1 MEKSELSTRD
11 RMCSVAGGMA
21 GLLVDREI
29 PSRLIPF
36 RGEFPLLDM
45 IEAIRFREAIRST
58 MWIED
63 LPPKFLYAAAEG
75 SRIARLEREFRHY
88 LSRNGLKSGDFE
100 KLEDAEKSEWLRW
113 WMEADSV
120 SADDLVVKKYRDE
133 ATPVSKSLGDPA
145 MPVAEK
151 REIYDDLVA
160 RRAYWDDLCFE
171 FGRIGWEKK
180 LLNLALYI
188 HYGGDLE
195 VVLAR
200 YKENHPDY
208 ADRIP
213 HSLAYYIS
221 YLRTGEATSVLHYF
235 LLERVYLSEG
245 QLTALLI
252 AELRER
258 LEEVF
263 CWDGGTNSAWTV
275 GIDYRGEE
283 KMNEIVTTLDI
294 EKGRE
299 YLIFGNLTIKPFI
312 METKETL
319 LKENPWRVLAEMLA
333 EKDYA
338 EAPENLVCPDERAV
352 IDAYNETAPDLRKIR
367 CEGVPEPVQ
376 GDFFNAKVALLT
388 LNPGWVEQTAEVP
401 GNAGTLKIMTPAQRR
416 KFLRTKADAMLLNGC
431 SFPTEDEDL
440 LAIDTRYW
448 NNLLGY
454 VLNRWPDAPKYLTIV
469 QYLGYHSKKYG
480 NISKRLVKSESGLL
494 PTQEFAVRLVRYLM
508 NKGVTIVICRS
519 ARLWF
524 NAVEGLESYPKLVVI
539 NNPLRPYLTPK
550 NCKDDGFE
558 KIEAALNE

>member
-75 SRIARLEREFRHY
+75 SRMARLEREFRHY
-88 LSRNGLKSGDFE
+88 LSRNGLKNGDFE
-100 KLEDAEKSEWLRW
+100 KLEDAEKSEWLQW

-151 REIYDDLVA
+151 REIYDDLVT

-235 LLERVYLSEG
+235 LLERVCLSESR
-245 QLTALLI
+245 LTALLT

-283 KMNEIVTTLDI
+283 KMDEIITTLDI

-319 LKENPWRVLAEMLA
+319 LKENPWRVLAEKI
-333 EKDYA
+333 EKNGYMRLEKLNAYA
-338 EAPENLVCPDERAV
+338 DDIPFIEEFNERTKNEPEYQLHTEILPYPF
-352 IDAYNETAPDLRKIR
+352 I
-367 CEGVPEPVQ
+367 
-376 GDFFNAKVALLT
+376 GDVLGARVVLLMS
-388 LNPGWVEQTAEVP
+388 NPGYKVSSNIEAHEKMSDEEKRFVIRAQT
-401 GNAGTLKIMTPAQRR
+401 Q
-416 KFLRTKADAMLLNGC
+416 AMLL
-431 SFPTEDEDL
+431 EDR
-440 LAIDTRYW
+440 AIFYSGPEYKPFNDEQDWYWAKKTRIIREAVP
-448 NNLLGY
+448 G
-454 VLNRWPDAPKYLTIV
+454 AETKIAAV
-469 QYLGYHSKKYG
+469 QLMAYHSRRYKPFPAKMGLLPSQEYT
-480 NISKRLVKSESGLL
+480 KRLVKYLIDKKDVVFVYRGIKNKARWLDFVPELENATCVELSSSLNACLSE
-494 PTQEFAVRLVRYLM
+494 
-508 NKGVTIVICRS
+508 
-519 ARLWF
+519 
-524 NAVEGLESYPKLVVI
+524 
-539 NNPLRPYLTPK
+539 K
-550 NCKDDGFE
+550 NCKDGGFE
-558 KIEAALNE
+558 KIKAALTE

>member
-1 MEKSELSTRD
+1 
-11 RMCSVAGGMA
+11 MCSVAGGMA

-100 KLEDAEKSEWLRW
+100 KLEDAEKSEWLQR

-133 ATPVSKSLGDPA
+133 ATPVSKSRGDPA

-151 REIYDDLVA
+151 REIYDDLVT

-171 FGRIGWEKK
+171 FGRVSWEKK

-235 LLERVYLSEG
+235 LLEKACLSESR
-245 QLTALLI
+245 LTALLT

-283 KMNEIVTTLDI
+283 KMDEIITTLDI

-319 LKENPWRVLAEMLA
+319 LKENPWRVLAEKI
-333 EKDYA
+333 EKNGYMRLEKLNAYA
-338 EAPENLVCPDERAV
+338 DDIPFIEEFNKRTKNPDHQLHTE
-352 IDAYNETAPDLRKIR
+352 ILPYPFI
-367 CEGVPEPVQ
+367 
-376 GDFFNAKVALLT
+376 GDVLGARVVLLMS
-388 LNPGWVEQTAEVP
+388 NPGYKVSSNIEAHEKMSDEEKRFVIRAQT
-401 GNAGTLKIMTPAQRR
+401 Q
-416 KFLRTKADAMLLNGC
+416 AMLL
-431 SFPTEDEDL
+431 EDR
-440 LAIDTRYW
+440 AIFYSGPEYKLFNDEQDWYWAKKTRIIREAVP
-448 NNLLGY
+448 G
-454 VLNRWPDAPKYLTIV
+454 AETKIAAV
-469 QYLGYHSKKYG
+469 QLMAYHSRRYKPFPAKMGLLPSQEYT
-480 NISKRLVKSESGLL
+480 KRLVKYLIDKKDVVFVYRGIKNKARWLDFVPELENATCVELSSSLNACLSE
-494 PTQEFAVRLVRYLM
+494 
-508 NKGVTIVICRS
+508 
-519 ARLWF
+519 
-524 NAVEGLESYPKLVVI
+524 
-539 NNPLRPYLTPK
+539 K
-550 NCKDDGFE
+550 NCKDGGFE
-558 KIEAALNE
+558 KIKAALTE

>member
-36 RGEFPLLDM
+36 RGEFPLLNM
-45 IEAIRFREAIRST
+45 IEARRFREAIRST

-63 LPPKFLYAAAEG
+63 LPPKILYAAAEG

-145 MPVAEK
+145 MSVAEK
-151 REIYDDLVA
+151 REIYDDLVT

-171 FGRIGWEKK
+171 FGRVSWEKK

-235 LLERVYLSEG
+235 LLERVCLSEG
-245 QLTALLI
+245 QLTALLT

-263 CWDGGTNSAWTV
+263 CWDGGTNSAWTI

-283 KMNEIVTTLDI
+283 KMDEIITTLDI

-319 LKENPWRVLAEMLA
+319 LKENPWRVLAEKI
-333 EKDYA
+333 EKNGYMRLEKLNAYA
-338 EAPENLVCPDERAV
+338 DDIPFIEEFNERTKNPDHQLHTE
-352 IDAYNETAPDLRKIR
+352 ILPYPFI
-367 CEGVPEPVQ
+367 
-376 GDFFNAKVALLT
+376 GDVLGARVVLLMS
-388 LNPGWVEQTAEVP
+388 NPGYKVSSNIEAHEKMSDEEKRFVIRAQT
-401 GNAGTLKIMTPAQRR
+401 Q
-416 KFLRTKADAMLLNGC
+416 AMLL
-431 SFPTEDEDL
+431 EDR
-440 LAIDTRYW
+440 AIFYSGPEYKPFNDEQDWYWAKKTRIIREAVP
-448 NNLLGY
+448 G
-454 VLNRWPDAPKYLTIV
+454 AETKIAAV
-469 QYLGYHSKKYG
+469 QLMAYHSRRYKPFPAKMGLFPSQEYT
-480 NISKRLVKSESGLL
+480 KRLVKYLIDKKDVVFVYRGIKNKARWLDFVPELENATCVELSSSLNACLSE
-494 PTQEFAVRLVRYLM
+494 
-508 NKGVTIVICRS
+508 
-519 ARLWF
+519 
-524 NAVEGLESYPKLVVI
+524 
-539 NNPLRPYLTPK
+539 K
-550 NCKDDGFE
+550 NCKDGGFE
-558 KIEAALNE
+558 KIKAALTE

>member
-100 KLEDAEKSEWLRW
+100 KLEDAEKSEWLQR

-151 REIYDDLVA
+151 REIYDDLVT

-171 FGRIGWEKK
+171 FGRVSWEKK

-208 ADRIP
+208 ADQIP

-245 QLTALLI
+245 QLTALLT

-283 KMNEIVTTLDI
+283 KMDEIITTLDI

-319 LKENPWRVLAEMLA
+319 LKENPWRVLAEKI
-333 EKDYA
+333 EKNGYMRLEKLNAYA
-338 EAPENLVCPDERAV
+338 DDIPFIEEFNERTKNEPEYQLHTEILPYPFIGDVL
-352 IDAYNETAPDLRKIR
+352 DAR
-367 CEGVPEPVQ
+367 VV
-376 GDFFNAKVALLT
+376 LLMS
-388 LNPGWVEQTAEVP
+388 NPGYKVSSNIEAHEKMSDEEKRFVIRAQT
-401 GNAGTLKIMTPAQRR
+401 Q
-416 KFLRTKADAMLLNGC
+416 AMLL
-431 SFPTEDEDL
+431 EDR
-440 LAIDTRYW
+440 AIFYSGPEYKPFNDEQDWYWAKKTRIIREAVP
-448 NNLLGY
+448 G
-454 VLNRWPDAPKYLTIV
+454 AETKIAAV
-469 QYLGYHSKKYG
+469 QLMAYHSRKYKPFPAKMG
-480 NISKRLVKSESGLL
+480 LLPSQEYTKRLVKYLIDKNVIFVYARSKAQWLDFVPELENATCVELSSIRNACLSE
-494 PTQEFAVRLVRYLM
+494 
-508 NKGVTIVICRS
+508 
-519 ARLWF
+519 
-524 NAVEGLESYPKLVVI
+524 
-539 NNPLRPYLTPK
+539 K
-550 NCKDDGFE
+550 NCKDGGFE
-558 KIEAALNE
+558 IIKTALTE

>member
-1 MEKSELSTRD
+1 MEKSGLSTRD

-45 IEAIRFREAIRST
+45 IEARRFREAIRST

-100 KLEDAEKSEWLRW
+100 KLEDAEKSKWLRW
-113 WMEADSV
+113 WMEDGSV

-133 ATPVSKSLGDPA
+133 ATPASKSLGDPA

-171 FGRIGWEKK
+171 FGRVSWEKK

-221 YLRTGEATSVLHYF
+221 YLRTGEATSVLNNF
-235 LLERVYLSEG
+235 LLERVCLSESR
-245 QLTALLI
+245 LTALLT

-263 CWDGGTNSAWTV
+263 RWDGGTNSAWTV

-283 KMNEIVTTLDI
+283 KMDEIVTALDI

-319 LKENPWRVLAEMLA
+319 LKENPWREVA
-333 EKDYA
+333 EKIEKNGYMRLEKLNAYA
-338 EAPENLVCPDERAV
+338 DDIPFIEEFNERTKNEPEYQLHTEILPYPFIGDVL
-352 IDAYNETAPDLRKIR
+352 DAR
-367 CEGVPEPVQ
+367 VV
-376 GDFFNAKVALLT
+376 LLMS
-388 LNPGWVEQTAEVP
+388 NPGYKVSSNIEAHEKMSDEEKRFVIRAQT
-401 GNAGTLKIMTPAQRR
+401 Q
-416 KFLRTKADAMLLNGC
+416 AMLL
-431 SFPTEDEDL
+431 EDR
-440 LAIDTRYW
+440 AIFYSGPEYKPFNDEQDWYWAKKTRIIREAVP
-448 NNLLGY
+448 G
-454 VLNRWPDAPKYLTIV
+454 AETKIAAV
-469 QYLGYHSKKYG
+469 QLMAYHSRKYKPFPEKMG
-480 NISKRLVKSESGLL
+480 LLPSQEYTKRLVKYLIDKKDVVFVYRGIKNKARWFDLVPELENATCVELSSSLNACLSE
-494 PTQEFAVRLVRYLM
+494 
-508 NKGVTIVICRS
+508 
-519 ARLWF
+519 
-524 NAVEGLESYPKLVVI
+524 
-539 NNPLRPYLTPK
+539 K
-550 NCKDDGFE
+550 NCKDGGFE
-558 KIEAALNE
+558 KIKAALTE

>member
-1 MEKSELSTRD
+1 
-11 RMCSVAGGMA
+11 
-21 GLLVDREI
+21 
-29 PSRLIPF
+29 
-36 RGEFPLLDM
+36 
-45 IEAIRFREAIRST
+45 
-58 MWIED
+58 
-63 LPPKFLYAAAEG
+63 
-75 SRIARLEREFRHY
+75 
-88 LSRNGLKSGDFE
+88 
-100 KLEDAEKSEWLRW
+100 
-113 WMEADSV
+113 MEADSV

-151 REIYDDLVA
+151 REIYDDLVT

-171 FGRIGWEKK
+171 FGRVSWEKK

-245 QLTALLI
+245 QLTALLT

-283 KMNEIVTTLDI
+283 KMNEAVALGV

-319 LKENPWRVLAEMLA
+319 LKENPWRVLAEKI
-333 EKDYA
+333 EKNGYMRLEKLNAYA
-338 EAPENLVCPDERAV
+338 DDIPFIEEFNERTKNEPEYQLHTEILPYPF
-352 IDAYNETAPDLRKIR
+352 I
-367 CEGVPEPVQ
+367 
-376 GDFFNAKVALLT
+376 GDVLGARVVLLMS
-388 LNPGWVEQTAEVP
+388 NPGYKVSSNIEAHEKMSDEEKRFVIRAQT
-401 GNAGTLKIMTPAQRR
+401 Q
-416 KFLRTKADAMLLNGC
+416 AMLL
-431 SFPTEDEDL
+431 EDR
-440 LAIDTRYW
+440 AIFYSGPEYKPFNDEQDWYWAKKTRIIREAVP
-448 NNLLGY
+448 G
-454 VLNRWPDAPKYLTIV
+454 AETKIAAV
-469 QYLGYHSKKYG
+469 QLMAYHSRKYKPFPEKMG
-480 NISKRLVKSESGLL
+480 LLPSQEYTKRLVKYLIAKDVVFVYRGSKNKARWFDLVPELENATCVELSSIRNACLSE
-494 PTQEFAVRLVRYLM
+494 
-508 NKGVTIVICRS
+508 
-519 ARLWF
+519 
-524 NAVEGLESYPKLVVI
+524 
-539 NNPLRPYLTPK
+539 K
-550 NCKDDGFE
+550 NCKDGGFE
-558 KIEAALNE
+558 KIKAALTE

>member
-113 WMEADSV
+113 WMEDGSV

-133 ATPVSKSLGDPA
+133 ATPASKSLGDPA

-171 FGRIGWEKK
+171 FGRVSWEKK

-221 YLRTGEATSVLHYF
+221 YLRTGEATSVLNNF
-235 LLERVYLSEG
+235 LLERVCLSESR
-245 QLTALLI
+245 LTALLT

-263 CWDGGTNSAWTV
+263 RWDGGTNSAWTV

-283 KMNEIVTTLDI
+283 KMDEIVTAFDI

-319 LKENPWRVLAEMLA
+319 LKENPWRVLAEKI
-333 EKDYA
+333 EKNGYMRLEKLNAYA
-338 EAPENLVCPDERAV
+338 DDIPFIEEFNERTKNEPEYQLHTEILPYPF
-352 IDAYNETAPDLRKIR
+352 I
-367 CEGVPEPVQ
+367 
-376 GDFFNAKVALLT
+376 GDVLGARVVLLMS
-388 LNPGWVEQTAEVP
+388 NPGYKVSSNIEAHEKMSDEEKRFVIRAQT
-401 GNAGTLKIMTPAQRR
+401 Q
-416 KFLRTKADAMLLNGC
+416 AMLL
-431 SFPTEDEDL
+431 EDR
-440 LAIDTRYW
+440 AIFYSGPEYKPFNDEQDWYWAKKTRIIREAVP
-448 NNLLGY
+448 G
-454 VLNRWPDAPKYLTIV
+454 AETKIAAV
-469 QYLGYHSKKYG
+469 QLMAYHSRRYKPFPAKMGLLPSQEYT
-480 NISKRLVKSESGLL
+480 KRLVKYLIDKKDVVFVYRGIKNKARWLDFVPELENATCVELSSSLNACLSE
-494 PTQEFAVRLVRYLM
+494 
-508 NKGVTIVICRS
+508 
-519 ARLWF
+519 
-524 NAVEGLESYPKLVVI
+524 
-539 NNPLRPYLTPK
+539 K
-550 NCKDDGFE
+550 NCKDGGFE
-558 KIEAALNE
+558 KIKAALTE

>member
-36 RGEFPLLDM
+36 CGEFPLLNM

-75 SRIARLEREFRHY
+75 SRMARLEREFRHY

-100 KLEDAEKSEWLRW
+100 KLEDAEKSEWLQW

-151 REIYDDLVA
+151 REIYDDLVT

-171 FGRIGWEKK
+171 FGRVSWEKK

-245 QLTALLI
+245 QLTALLT

-283 KMNEIVTTLDI
+283 KMNEAVALGV

-319 LKENPWRVLAEMLA
+319 LKENPWRVLAEKI
-333 EKDYA
+333 EKNGYMRLEKLNAYA
-338 EAPENLVCPDERAV
+338 DDIPFIEEFNERTKNEPEYQLHTEILPYPF
-352 IDAYNETAPDLRKIR
+352 I
-367 CEGVPEPVQ
+367 
-376 GDFFNAKVALLT
+376 GDVLGARVVLLMS
-388 LNPGWVEQTAEVP
+388 NPGYKVSSNIEAHEKMSDEEKRFVIRAQT
-401 GNAGTLKIMTPAQRR
+401 Q
-416 KFLRTKADAMLLNGC
+416 AMLL
-431 SFPTEDEDL
+431 EDR
-440 LAIDTRYW
+440 AIFYSGPEYKPFNEEQDWYWAKKTRIIREAVP
-448 NNLLGY
+448 G
-454 VLNRWPDAPKYLTIV
+454 AETKIAAV
-469 QYLGYHSKKYG
+469 QLMAYHSRKYKPFPAKMG
-480 NISKRLVKSESGLL
+480 LLPSQEYTKRLVKYLIDKNVIFVYARSKAQWLDFVPELENATCVELSSIRNACLSE
-494 PTQEFAVRLVRYLM
+494 
-508 NKGVTIVICRS
+508 
-519 ARLWF
+519 
-524 NAVEGLESYPKLVVI
+524 
-539 NNPLRPYLTPK
+539 K
-550 NCKDDGFE
+550 NCKDGGFE
-558 KIEAALNE
+558 KIKAALTE

>member
-1 MEKSELSTRD
+1 
-11 RMCSVAGGMA
+11 MCSVAGGLA

-29 PSRLIPF
+29 PSRMIPF
-36 RGEFPLLDM
+36 RGEFPLLNM
-45 IEAIRFREAIRST
+45 IEARRFREAIRST

-100 KLEDAEKSEWLRW
+100 KLEDAEKSEWLQW

-120 SADDLVVKKYRDE
+120 SADDFVVKKYRDE

-171 FGRIGWEKK
+171 FGRVSWEKK

-235 LLERVYLSEG
+235 LLERVCLSEG
-245 QLTALLI
+245 QLTALLT

-283 KMNEIVTTLDI
+283 KMNEAVALGV

-319 LKENPWRVLAEMLA
+319 LKENPWRVLAEKI
-333 EKDYA
+333 EKNGYMRLEKLNAYA
-338 EAPENLVCPDERAV
+338 DDIPFIEEFNERTKNPDHQLHTE
-352 IDAYNETAPDLRKIR
+352 ILPYPFI
-367 CEGVPEPVQ
+367 
-376 GDFFNAKVALLT
+376 GDVLGARVVLLMS
-388 LNPGWVEQTAEVP
+388 NPGYKVSSNIEAHEKMSDEEKRFVIRAQT
-401 GNAGTLKIMTPAQRR
+401 Q
-416 KFLRTKADAMLLNGC
+416 AMLL
-431 SFPTEDEDL
+431 EDR
-440 LAIDTRYW
+440 AIFYSGPEYKPFNDEQDWYWAKKTRIIREAVP
-448 NNLLGY
+448 G
-454 VLNRWPDAPKYLTIV
+454 AETKIAAV
-469 QYLGYHSKKYG
+469 QLMAYHSRRYKPFPAKMGLLPSQEYT
-480 NISKRLVKSESGLL
+480 KRLVKYLIDKKDVVFVYRGIKNKARWLDFVPELENATCVELSSSLNACLSE
-494 PTQEFAVRLVRYLM
+494 
-508 NKGVTIVICRS
+508 
-519 ARLWF
+519 
-524 NAVEGLESYPKLVVI
+524 
-539 NNPLRPYLTPK
+539 K
-550 NCKDDGFE
+550 NCKDGGFE
-558 KIEAALNE
+558 KIKAALTE

>member
-1 MEKSELSTRD
+1 MEKSGLSTRD

-100 KLEDAEKSEWLRW
+100 KLEDAEKSEWLQR

-151 REIYDDLVA
+151 REIYDDLVT

-235 LLERVYLSEG
+235 LLEKACLSESR
-245 QLTALLI
+245 LTALLT

-283 KMNEIVTTLDI
+283 KMDEIITTLDI

-319 LKENPWRVLAEMLA
+319 LKENPWRVLAEKI
-333 EKDYA
+333 EKNGYMRLEKLNAYA
-338 EAPENLVCPDERAV
+338 DDIPFIEEFNERTKNEPEYQLHTEILPYPF
-352 IDAYNETAPDLRKIR
+352 I
-367 CEGVPEPVQ
+367 
-376 GDFFNAKVALLT
+376 GDVLGARVVLLMS
-388 LNPGWVEQTAEVP
+388 NPGYKVSSNIEAHEKMSDEEKRFVIRAQT
-401 GNAGTLKIMTPAQRR
+401 Q
-416 KFLRTKADAMLLNGC
+416 AMLL
-431 SFPTEDEDL
+431 EDR
-440 LAIDTRYW
+440 AIFYSGPEYKPFNDEQDWYWAKKTRIIREAVP
-448 NNLLGY
+448 G
-454 VLNRWPDAPKYLTIV
+454 AETKIAAV
-469 QYLGYHSKKYG
+469 QLMAYHSRRYKPFPAKMGLLPSQEYT
-480 NISKRLVKSESGLL
+480 KRLVKYLIDKKDVVFVYRGIKNKARWLDFVPELENATCVELSSSLNACLSE
-494 PTQEFAVRLVRYLM
+494 
-508 NKGVTIVICRS
+508 
-519 ARLWF
+519 
-524 NAVEGLESYPKLVVI
+524 
-539 NNPLRPYLTPK
+539 K
-550 NCKDDGFE
+550 NCKDGGFE
-558 KIEAALNE
+558 KIKAALTE

>member
-36 RGEFPLLDM
+36 RGEFPLLNM

-100 KLEDAEKSEWLRW
+100 KLEDAEKSEWLQW

-151 REIYDDLVA
+151 REIYDDLVT

-171 FGRIGWEKK
+171 FGRVSWEKK

-245 QLTALLI
+245 QLTALLT

-283 KMNEIVTTLDI
+283 KMNEAVALGV

-319 LKENPWRVLAEMLA
+319 LKENPWRVLAEKI
-333 EKDYA
+333 EKNGYMRLEKLNAYA
-338 EAPENLVCPDERAV
+338 DDIPFIEEFNERTKNEPEYQLHTEILPYPF
-352 IDAYNETAPDLRKIR
+352 I
-367 CEGVPEPVQ
+367 
-376 GDFFNAKVALLT
+376 GDVLGARVVLLMS
-388 LNPGWVEQTAEVP
+388 NPGYKVSSNIEAHEKMSDEEKRFVIRAQT
-401 GNAGTLKIMTPAQRR
+401 Q
-416 KFLRTKADAMLLNGC
+416 AMLL
-431 SFPTEDEDL
+431 EDR
-440 LAIDTRYW
+440 AIFYSGPEYKPFNDEQDWYWAKKTRIIREAVP
-448 NNLLGY
+448 G
-454 VLNRWPDAPKYLTIV
+454 AETKIAAV
-469 QYLGYHSKKYG
+469 QLMAYHSRKYKPFPAKMG
-480 NISKRLVKSESGLL
+480 LLPSQEYTKRLVKYLIDKNVIFVYARSKAQWLDFVPELENATCVELSSIRNACLSE
-494 PTQEFAVRLVRYLM
+494 
-508 NKGVTIVICRS
+508 
-519 ARLWF
+519 
-524 NAVEGLESYPKLVVI
+524 
-539 NNPLRPYLTPK
+539 K
-550 NCKDDGFE
+550 NCKDGGFE
-558 KIEAALNE
+558 KIKAALTE

>member
-100 KLEDAEKSEWLRW
+100 KLEDAEKSEWLQR

-133 ATPVSKSLGDPA
+133 ATPVSKSRGDPA

-151 REIYDDLVA
+151 REIYDDLVT

-171 FGRIGWEKK
+171 FGRVSWEKK

-235 LLERVYLSEG
+235 LLEKACLSESR
-245 QLTALLI
+245 LTALLT

-283 KMNEIVTTLDI
+283 KMDEIITTLDI

-319 LKENPWRVLAEMLA
+319 LKENPWRVLAEKI
-333 EKDYA
+333 EKNGYMRLEKLNAYA
-338 EAPENLVCPDERAV
+338 DDIPFIEEFNKRTKNPDHQLHTE
-352 IDAYNETAPDLRKIR
+352 ILPYPFI
-367 CEGVPEPVQ
+367 
-376 GDFFNAKVALLT
+376 GDVLGARVVLLMS
-388 LNPGWVEQTAEVP
+388 NPGYKVSSNIEAHEKMSDEEKRFVIRAQT
-401 GNAGTLKIMTPAQRR
+401 Q
-416 KFLRTKADAMLLNGC
+416 AMLL
-431 SFPTEDEDL
+431 EDR
-440 LAIDTRYW
+440 AIFYSGPEYKLFNDEQDWYWAKKTRIIREAVP
-448 NNLLGY
+448 G
-454 VLNRWPDAPKYLTIV
+454 AETKIAAV
-469 QYLGYHSKKYG
+469 QLMAYHSRRYKPFPAKMGLLPSQEYT
-480 NISKRLVKSESGLL
+480 KRLVKYLIDKKDVVFVYRGIKNKARWLDFVPELENATCVELSSSLNACLSE
-494 PTQEFAVRLVRYLM
+494 
-508 NKGVTIVICRS
+508 
-519 ARLWF
+519 
-524 NAVEGLESYPKLVVI
+524 
-539 NNPLRPYLTPK
+539 K
-550 NCKDDGFE
+550 NCKDGGFE
-558 KIEAALNE
+558 KIKAALTE

>member
-29 PSRLIPF
+29 PSRMIPF
-36 RGEFPLLDM
+36 RGEFPLLNM
-45 IEAIRFREAIRST
+45 IEARRFREAIRST

-100 KLEDAEKSEWLRW
+100 KLEDAEKSEWLQW

-120 SADDLVVKKYRDE
+120 SADDFVVKKYRDE

-171 FGRIGWEKK
+171 FGRVSWEKK

-235 LLERVYLSEG
+235 LLERVCLSEG
-245 QLTALLI
+245 QLTALLT

-283 KMNEIVTTLDI
+283 KMNEAVALGV

-319 LKENPWRVLAEMLA
+319 LKENPWRVLAEKI
-333 EKDYA
+333 EKNGYMRLEKLNAYA
-338 EAPENLVCPDERAV
+338 DDIPFIEEFNERTKNPDHQLHTE
-352 IDAYNETAPDLRKIR
+352 ILPYPFI
-367 CEGVPEPVQ
+367 
-376 GDFFNAKVALLT
+376 GDVLGARVVLLMS
-388 LNPGWVEQTAEVP
+388 NPGYKVSSNIEAHEKMSDEEKRFVIRAQT
-401 GNAGTLKIMTPAQRR
+401 Q
-416 KFLRTKADAMLLNGC
+416 AMLL
-431 SFPTEDEDL
+431 EDR
-440 LAIDTRYW
+440 AIFYSGPEYKPFNDEQDWYWAKKTRIIREAVP
-448 NNLLGY
+448 G
-454 VLNRWPDAPKYLTIV
+454 AETKIAAV
-469 QYLGYHSKKYG
+469 QLMAYHSRRYKPFPAKMGLLPSQEYT
-480 NISKRLVKSESGLL
+480 KRLVKYLIDKKDVVFVYRGIKNKARWLDFVPELENATCVELSSSLNACLSE
-494 PTQEFAVRLVRYLM
+494 
-508 NKGVTIVICRS
+508 
-519 ARLWF
+519 
-524 NAVEGLESYPKLVVI
+524 
-539 NNPLRPYLTPK
+539 K
-550 NCKDDGFE
+550 NCKDGGFE
-558 KIEAALNE
+558 KIKAALTE

>member
-36 RGEFPLLDM
+36 RGEFPLLNM

-151 REIYDDLVA
+151 REIYDDLVT

-171 FGRIGWEKK
+171 FGRVSWEKK

-235 LLERVYLSEG
+235 LLERVCLSEG
-245 QLTALLI
+245 QLTALLT

-263 CWDGGTNSAWTV
+263 CWDGGTNSAWTI

-283 KMNEIVTTLDI
+283 KMNEAVALGV

-319 LKENPWRVLAEMLA
+319 LKENPWRVLAEKI
-333 EKDYA
+333 EKNGYMRLEKLNAYA
-338 EAPENLVCPDERAV
+338 DDIPFIEEFNKRTKNPDHQLHTE
-352 IDAYNETAPDLRKIR
+352 ILPYPFI
-367 CEGVPEPVQ
+367 
-376 GDFFNAKVALLT
+376 GDVLGARVVLLMS
-388 LNPGWVEQTAEVP
+388 NPGYKVSSNIEAHEKMSDEEKRFVIRAQT
-401 GNAGTLKIMTPAQRR
+401 Q
-416 KFLRTKADAMLLNGC
+416 AMLL
-431 SFPTEDEDL
+431 EDR
-440 LAIDTRYW
+440 AIFYSGPEYKLFNDEQDWYWAKKTRIIREAVP
-448 NNLLGY
+448 G
-454 VLNRWPDAPKYLTIV
+454 AETKIAAV
-469 QYLGYHSKKYG
+469 QLMAYHSRRYKPFPAKMGLLPSQEYT
-480 NISKRLVKSESGLL
+480 KRLVKYLIDKKDVVFVYRGIKNKARWLDFVPELENATCVELSSSLNACLSE
-494 PTQEFAVRLVRYLM
+494 
-508 NKGVTIVICRS
+508 
-519 ARLWF
+519 
-524 NAVEGLESYPKLVVI
+524 
-539 NNPLRPYLTPK
+539 K
-550 NCKDDGFE
+550 NCKDGGFE
-558 KIEAALNE
+558 KIKAALTE

>member
-36 RGEFPLLDM
+36 RGEFPLLNM
-45 IEAIRFREAIRST
+45 IEARRFREAIRST

-100 KLEDAEKSEWLRW
+100 KLEDAEKSEWLQW

-120 SADDLVVKKYRDE
+120 SADDFVVKKYRDE

-171 FGRIGWEKK
+171 FGRVSWEKK

-235 LLERVYLSEG
+235 LLERVCLSEG
-245 QLTALLI
+245 QLTALLT

-283 KMNEIVTTLDI
+283 KMNEAVALGV

-319 LKENPWRVLAEMLA
+319 LKENPWRVLAEKI
-333 EKDYA
+333 EKNGYMRLEKLNAYA
-338 EAPENLVCPDERAV
+338 DDIPFIEEFNKRTKNPDHQLHTE
-352 IDAYNETAPDLRKIR
+352 ILPYPFI
-367 CEGVPEPVQ
+367 
-376 GDFFNAKVALLT
+376 GDVLGARVVLLMS
-388 LNPGWVEQTAEVP
+388 NPGYKVSSNIEAHEKMSDEEKRFVIRAQT
-401 GNAGTLKIMTPAQRR
+401 Q
-416 KFLRTKADAMLLNGC
+416 AMLL
-431 SFPTEDEDL
+431 EDR
-440 LAIDTRYW
+440 AIFYSGPEYKPFNDEQDWYWAKKTRIIREAVP
-448 NNLLGY
+448 G
-454 VLNRWPDAPKYLTIV
+454 AETKIAAV
-469 QYLGYHSKKYG
+469 QLMAYHSRRYKPFPAKMGLLPSQEYT
-480 NISKRLVKSESGLL
+480 KRLVKYLIDKKDVVFVYRGIKNKARWLDFVPELENATCVELSSSLNACLSE
-494 PTQEFAVRLVRYLM
+494 
-508 NKGVTIVICRS
+508 
-519 ARLWF
+519 
-524 NAVEGLESYPKLVVI
+524 
-539 NNPLRPYLTPK
+539 K
-550 NCKDDGFE
+550 NCKDGGFE
-558 KIEAALNE
+558 KIKAALTE

>member
-1 MEKSELSTRD
+1 
-11 RMCSVAGGMA
+11 MCSVAGGMA

-36 RGEFPLLDM
+36 RGEFPLLNM

-100 KLEDAEKSEWLRW
+100 KLEDAEKSEWLQW

-151 REIYDDLVA
+151 REIYDDLVT

-235 LLERVYLSEG
+235 LLERVCLSESR
-245 QLTALLI
+245 LTALLT

-263 CWDGGTNSAWTV
+263 CWDGGTNSAWTIR
-275 GIDYRGEE
+275 IDYRGEE
-283 KMNEIVTTLDI
+283 KMDEIITTLDI

-319 LKENPWRVLAEMLA
+319 LKENPWRVLAEKI
-333 EKDYA
+333 EKNGYMRLEKLNAYA
-338 EAPENLVCPDERAV
+338 DDIPFIEEFNERTKNEPEYQLHTEILPYPF
-352 IDAYNETAPDLRKIR
+352 I
-367 CEGVPEPVQ
+367 
-376 GDFFNAKVALLT
+376 GDVLGARVVLLMS
-388 LNPGWVEQTAEVP
+388 NPGYKVSSNIEAHEKMSDEEKRFVIRAQT
-401 GNAGTLKIMTPAQRR
+401 Q
-416 KFLRTKADAMLLNGC
+416 AMLL
-431 SFPTEDEDL
+431 EDR
-440 LAIDTRYW
+440 AIFYSGPEYKPFNDEQDWYWAKKTRIIREAVP
-448 NNLLGY
+448 G
-454 VLNRWPDAPKYLTIV
+454 AETKIAAV
-469 QYLGYHSKKYG
+469 QLMAYHSRRYKPFPAKMGLLPSQEYT
-480 NISKRLVKSESGLL
+480 KRLVKYLIDKKDVVFVYRGIKNKARWLDFVPELENATCVELSSSLNACLSE
-494 PTQEFAVRLVRYLM
+494 
-508 NKGVTIVICRS
+508 
-519 ARLWF
+519 
-524 NAVEGLESYPKLVVI
+524 
-539 NNPLRPYLTPK
+539 K
-550 NCKDDGFE
+550 NCKDGGFE
-558 KIEAALNE
+558 KIKAALTE

>member
-75 SRIARLEREFRHY
+75 SRIARLEREFQHY

-100 KLEDAEKSEWLRW
+100 KLEDAEKSEWLQR

-151 REIYDDLVA
+151 REIYDDLVT

-171 FGRIGWEKK
+171 FGRVSWEKK

-235 LLERVYLSEG
+235 LLEKACLSESR
-245 QLTALLI
+245 LTALLT

-263 CWDGGTNSAWTV
+263 CWDGGTNSAWTI

-283 KMNEIVTTLDI
+283 KMDEIITTLDI

-319 LKENPWRVLAEMLA
+319 LKENPWRVLAEKI
-333 EKDYA
+333 EKNGYMRLEKLNAYA
-338 EAPENLVCPDERAV
+338 DDIPFIEEFNERTKNEPEYQLHTEILPYPF
-352 IDAYNETAPDLRKIR
+352 I
-367 CEGVPEPVQ
+367 
-376 GDFFNAKVALLT
+376 GDVLGARVVLLMS
-388 LNPGWVEQTAEVP
+388 NPGYKVSSNIEAHEKMSDEEKRFVIRAQT
-401 GNAGTLKIMTPAQRR
+401 Q
-416 KFLRTKADAMLLNGC
+416 AMLL
-431 SFPTEDEDL
+431 EDR
-440 LAIDTRYW
+440 AIFYSGPEYKPFNDEQDWYWAKKTRIIREAVP
-448 NNLLGY
+448 G
-454 VLNRWPDAPKYLTIV
+454 AETKIAAV
-469 QYLGYHSKKYG
+469 QLMAYHSRRYKPFPAKMGLLPSQEYT
-480 NISKRLVKSESGLL
+480 KRLVKYLIDKKDVVFVYRGIKNKARWLDFVPELENATCVELSSSLNACLSE
-494 PTQEFAVRLVRYLM
+494 
-508 NKGVTIVICRS
+508 
-519 ARLWF
+519 
-524 NAVEGLESYPKLVVI
+524 
-539 NNPLRPYLTPK
+539 K
-550 NCKDDGFE
+550 NCKDGGFE
-558 KIEAALNE
+558 KIKAALTE

>member
-21 GLLVDREI
+21 SQLVDREI
-29 PSRLIPF
+29 PSQLIPF
-36 RGEFPLLDM
+36 CGEFPLLDM
-45 IEAIRFREAIRST
+45 IEARRFREAICST

-75 SRIARLEREFRHY
+75 SRMARLERGFLHY

-113 WMEADSV
+113 WMEDGSV

-133 ATPVSKSLGDPA
+133 ATPASKSLGDPA

-171 FGRIGWEKK
+171 FGRVSWEKK

-235 LLERVYLSEG
+235 LLEKACLSESR
-245 QLTALLI
+245 LTALLT

-283 KMNEIVTTLDI
+283 KMDEIITTLDI

-319 LKENPWRVLAEMLA
+319 LKENPWRVLAEKI
-333 EKDYA
+333 EKNGYMRLEKLNAYA
-338 EAPENLVCPDERAV
+338 DDIPF
-352 IDAYNETAPDLRKIR
+352 I
-367 CEGVPEPVQ
+367 
-376 GDFFNAKVALLT
+376 GDVLGARVVLLMS
-388 LNPGWVEQTAEVP
+388 NPGYKVSSNIEAHEKMSDEEKRFVIRAQT
-401 GNAGTLKIMTPAQRR
+401 Q
-416 KFLRTKADAMLLNGC
+416 AMLL
-431 SFPTEDEDL
+431 EDR
-440 LAIDTRYW
+440 AIFYSGPEYKPFNEEQDWYWAKKTRIIREAVP
-448 NNLLGY
+448 G
-454 VLNRWPDAPKYLTIV
+454 AETKIAAV
-469 QYLGYHSKKYG
+469 QLMAYHSRKYKPFPAKMG
-480 NISKRLVKSESGLL
+480 LLPSQEYTKRLVKYLIDKNVIFVYARSKAQWLDFVPELENATCVELSSIRNACLSE
-494 PTQEFAVRLVRYLM
+494 
-508 NKGVTIVICRS
+508 
-519 ARLWF
+519 
-524 NAVEGLESYPKLVVI
+524 
-539 NNPLRPYLTPK
+539 K
-550 NCKDDGFE
+550 NCKDGGFE
-558 KIEAALNE
+558 KIKAALTE

>member
-36 RGEFPLLDM
+36 RGEFPLLNM

-75 SRIARLEREFRHY
+75 SRMARLEREFRHY
-88 LSRNGLKSGDFE
+88 LSRNGLKNGDFE
-100 KLEDAEKSEWLRW
+100 KLEDAEKSEWLQW

-151 REIYDDLVA
+151 REIYDDLVT

-235 LLERVYLSEG
+235 LLERVCLSESR
-245 QLTALLI
+245 LTALLT

-283 KMNEIVTTLDI
+283 KMDEIITTLDI

-319 LKENPWRVLAEMLA
+319 LKENPWRVLAEKI
-333 EKDYA
+333 EKNGYMRLEKLNAYA
-338 EAPENLVCPDERAV
+338 DDIPFIEEFNERTKNEPEYQLHTEILPYPF
-352 IDAYNETAPDLRKIR
+352 I
-367 CEGVPEPVQ
+367 
-376 GDFFNAKVALLT
+376 GDVLGARVVLLMS
-388 LNPGWVEQTAEVP
+388 NPGYKVSSNIEAHEKMSDEEKRFVIRAQT
-401 GNAGTLKIMTPAQRR
+401 Q
-416 KFLRTKADAMLLNGC
+416 AMLL
-431 SFPTEDEDL
+431 EDR
-440 LAIDTRYW
+440 AIFYSGPEYKPFNDEQDWYW
-448 NNLLGY
+448 AKKTWIIREAVPG
-454 VLNRWPDAPKYLTIV
+454 AETKIAAV
-469 QYLGYHSKKYG
+469 QLMAYHSRRYKPFPAKMGLLPSQEYT
-480 NISKRLVKSESGLL
+480 KRLVKYLIDKKDVVFVYRGIKNKARWLDFVPELENATCVELSSSLNACLSE
-494 PTQEFAVRLVRYLM
+494 
-508 NKGVTIVICRS
+508 
-519 ARLWF
+519 
-524 NAVEGLESYPKLVVI
+524 
-539 NNPLRPYLTPK
+539 K
-550 NCKDDGFE
+550 NCKDGGFE
-558 KIEAALNE
+558 KIKAALTE

>member
-75 SRIARLEREFRHY
+75 SRMARLEREFRHY
-88 LSRNGLKSGDFE
+88 LSRNGLKNGDFE
-100 KLEDAEKSEWLRW
+100 KLEDAEKSEWLQW

-151 REIYDDLVA
+151 REIYDDLVT

-171 FGRIGWEKK
+171 FGRVSWEKK

-245 QLTALLI
+245 QLTALLT

-319 LKENPWRVLAEMLA
+319 LKENPWRVLAEKI
-333 EKDYA
+333 EKNGYMRLEKLNAYA
-338 EAPENLVCPDERAV
+338 DDIPFIEEFNERTKNEPEYQLHTEILPYPF
-352 IDAYNETAPDLRKIR
+352 I
-367 CEGVPEPVQ
+367 
-376 GDFFNAKVALLT
+376 GDVLGARVVLLMS
-388 LNPGWVEQTAEVP
+388 NPGYKVSSNIEAHEKMSDEEKRFVIRAQT
-401 GNAGTLKIMTPAQRR
+401 Q
-416 KFLRTKADAMLLNGC
+416 AMLL
-431 SFPTEDEDL
+431 EDR
-440 LAIDTRYW
+440 AIFYSGPEYKPFNEEQDWYWAKKTRIIREAVP
-448 NNLLGY
+448 G
-454 VLNRWPDAPKYLTIV
+454 AETKIAAV
-469 QYLGYHSKKYG
+469 QLMAYHSRKYKPFPAKMG
-480 NISKRLVKSESGLL
+480 LLPSQEYTKRLVKYLIDKNVIFVYARSKAQWLDFVPELENATCVELSSIRNACLSE
-494 PTQEFAVRLVRYLM
+494 
-508 NKGVTIVICRS
+508 
-519 ARLWF
+519 
-524 NAVEGLESYPKLVVI
+524 
-539 NNPLRPYLTPK
+539 K
-550 NCKDDGFE
+550 NCKDGGFE
-558 KIEAALNE
+558 IIKTALTE

>member
-36 RGEFPLLDM
+36 RGEFPLLNM

-100 KLEDAEKSEWLRW
+100 KLEDAEKSEWLQR

-133 ATPVSKSLGDPA
+133 ATPASKSLGDPA

-171 FGRIGWEKK
+171 FGRVSWEKK

-213 HSLAYYIS
+213 HSLAYYVS

-245 QLTALLI
+245 QLTALLT

-319 LKENPWRVLAEMLA
+319 LKENPWRVLAEKI
-333 EKDYA
+333 EKNGYMRLEKLNAYA
-338 EAPENLVCPDERAV
+338 DDIPFIEEFNERTKNEPEYQLHTEILPYPFIGDVL
-352 IDAYNETAPDLRKIR
+352 DAR
-367 CEGVPEPVQ
+367 VV
-376 GDFFNAKVALLT
+376 LLMS
-388 LNPGWVEQTAEVP
+388 NPGYKVSSNIEAHEKMSDEEKRFVIRAQT
-401 GNAGTLKIMTPAQRR
+401 Q
-416 KFLRTKADAMLLNGC
+416 AMLL
-431 SFPTEDEDL
+431 EDR
-440 LAIDTRYW
+440 AIFYSGPEYKPFNDEQDWYWAKKTRIIREAVP
-448 NNLLGY
+448 G
-454 VLNRWPDAPKYLTIV
+454 AETKIAAV
-469 QYLGYHSKKYG
+469 QLMAYHSRKYKPFPAKMG
-480 NISKRLVKSESGLL
+480 LLPSQEYTKRLVKYLIDKNVIFVYARSKAQWLDFVPELENATCVELSSIRNACLSE
-494 PTQEFAVRLVRYLM
+494 
-508 NKGVTIVICRS
+508 
-519 ARLWF
+519 
-524 NAVEGLESYPKLVVI
+524 
-539 NNPLRPYLTPK
+539 K
-550 NCKDDGFE
+550 NCKDGGFE
-558 KIEAALNE
+558 IIKTALTE

>member
-88 LSRNGLKSGDFE
+88 LSRNGLKNGDFE
-100 KLEDAEKSEWLRW
+100 KLEDAEKSEWLQW

-151 REIYDDLVA
+151 REIYDDLVT

-171 FGRIGWEKK
+171 FGRVSWEKK

-235 LLERVYLSEG
+235 LLERVCLSESR
-245 QLTALLI
+245 LTALLT

-263 CWDGGTNSAWTV
+263 RWDGGTNSAWTV

-283 KMNEIVTTLDI
+283 KMDEIITTLDI

-319 LKENPWRVLAEMLA
+319 LKENPWREVA
-333 EKDYA
+333 EKIEKNGYMRLEKLNAYA
-338 EAPENLVCPDERAV
+338 DDIPFIEEFNERTKNEPEYQLHTEILPYPF
-352 IDAYNETAPDLRKIR
+352 I
-367 CEGVPEPVQ
+367 
-376 GDFFNAKVALLT
+376 GDVLGARVVLLMS
-388 LNPGWVEQTAEVP
+388 NPGYKVSSNIEAHEKMSDEEKRFVIRAQT
-401 GNAGTLKIMTPAQRR
+401 Q
-416 KFLRTKADAMLLNGC
+416 AMLL
-431 SFPTEDEDL
+431 EDR
-440 LAIDTRYW
+440 AIFYSGPEYKPFNDEQDWYWAKKTRIIREAVP
-448 NNLLGY
+448 G
-454 VLNRWPDAPKYLTIV
+454 AETKIAAV
-469 QYLGYHSKKYG
+469 QLMAYHSRRYKPFPAKMGLLPSQEYT
-480 NISKRLVKSESGLL
+480 KRLVKYLIDKKDVVFVYRGIKNKARWLDFVPELENATCVELSSSLNACLSE
-494 PTQEFAVRLVRYLM
+494 
-508 NKGVTIVICRS
+508 
-519 ARLWF
+519 
-524 NAVEGLESYPKLVVI
+524 
-539 NNPLRPYLTPK
+539 K
-550 NCKDDGFE
+550 NCKDGGFE
-558 KIEAALNE
+558 KIKAALTE

>member
-1 MEKSELSTRD
+1 
-11 RMCSVAGGMA
+11 MCSVAGGMA

-75 SRIARLEREFRHY
+75 SRIARLEREFQHY

-100 KLEDAEKSEWLRW
+100 KLEDAEKSEWLQR

-235 LLERVYLSEG
+235 LLEKACLSESR
-245 QLTALLI
+245 LTALLT

-319 LKENPWRVLAEMLA
+319 LKENPWRVLAEKI
-333 EKDYA
+333 EKNGYMRLEKLNAYA
-338 EAPENLVCPDERAV
+338 DDIPFIEEFNERTKNEPEYQLHTEILPYPFIGDVL
-352 IDAYNETAPDLRKIR
+352 DAR
-367 CEGVPEPVQ
+367 VV
-376 GDFFNAKVALLT
+376 LLMS
-388 LNPGWVEQTAEVP
+388 NPGYKLSSNIEAHEKMSDEEKRFVIRAQT
-401 GNAGTLKIMTPAQRR
+401 Q
-416 KFLRTKADAMLLNGC
+416 AMLL
-431 SFPTEDEDL
+431 EDR
-440 LAIDTRYW
+440 AIFYSGPEYKPFNDEQDWYWAKKTRIIREAVP
-448 NNLLGY
+448 G
-454 VLNRWPDAPKYLTIV
+454 AETKIAAV
-469 QYLGYHSKKYG
+469 QLMAYHSRRYKPFPAKMGLLPSQEYT
-480 NISKRLVKSESGLL
+480 KRLVKYLIDKKDVVFVYRGIKNKARWLDFVPELENATCVELSSSLNACLSE
-494 PTQEFAVRLVRYLM
+494 
-508 NKGVTIVICRS
+508 
-519 ARLWF
+519 
-524 NAVEGLESYPKLVVI
+524 
-539 NNPLRPYLTPK
+539 K
-550 NCKDDGFE
+550 NCKDGGFE
-558 KIEAALNE
+558 KIKAALTE

>member
-36 RGEFPLLDM
+36 RGEFPLLNM

-133 ATPVSKSLGDPA
+133 ATPASKSLGDPA

-151 REIYDDLVA
+151 REIYDDLVT

-171 FGRIGWEKK
+171 FGRVSWEKK

-200 YKENHPDY
+200 YKENHPDS
-208 ADRIP
+208 ADRFP
-213 HSLAYYIS
+213 HSLAYYVS

-245 QLTALLI
+245 QLTALLT

-283 KMNEIVTTLDI
+283 KMNEAVALGV

-319 LKENPWRVLAEMLA
+319 LKENPWRVLAEKI
-333 EKDYA
+333 EKNGYMRLEKLNAYA
-338 EAPENLVCPDERAV
+338 DDIPFIEEFNERTKNEPEYQLHTEILPYPF
-352 IDAYNETAPDLRKIR
+352 I
-367 CEGVPEPVQ
+367 
-376 GDFFNAKVALLT
+376 GDVLGARVVLLMS
-388 LNPGWVEQTAEVP
+388 NPGYKVSSNIEAHEKMSDEEKRFVIRAQT
-401 GNAGTLKIMTPAQRR
+401 Q
-416 KFLRTKADAMLLNGC
+416 AMLL
-431 SFPTEDEDL
+431 EDR
-440 LAIDTRYW
+440 AIFYSGPEYKPFNDEQDWYWAKKTRIIREAVP
-448 NNLLGY
+448 G
-454 VLNRWPDAPKYLTIV
+454 AETKIAAV
-469 QYLGYHSKKYG
+469 QLMAYHSRKYKPFPAKMG
-480 NISKRLVKSESGLL
+480 LLPSQEYTKRLVKYLIDKNVIFVYARSKAQWLDFVPELENATCVELSSIRNACLSE
-494 PTQEFAVRLVRYLM
+494 
-508 NKGVTIVICRS
+508 
-519 ARLWF
+519 
-524 NAVEGLESYPKLVVI
+524 
-539 NNPLRPYLTPK
+539 K
-550 NCKDDGFE
+550 NCKDGGFE
-558 KIEAALNE
+558 KIKAALTE

>member
-1 MEKSELSTRD
+1 MEKSGLSTRD

-45 IEAIRFREAIRST
+45 IEARRFREAIRST

-100 KLEDAEKSEWLRW
+100 KLEDAEKSEWLQR

-120 SADDLVVKKYRDE
+120 SADDFVVKKYRDE
-133 ATPVSKSLGDPA
+133 ATPASKSLGDPA

-171 FGRIGWEKK
+171 FGRVSWEKK

-235 LLERVYLSEG
+235 LLERVCLSEG
-245 QLTALLI
+245 QLTALLT

-263 CWDGGTNSAWTV
+263 CWDGGTNSAWTI

-283 KMNEIVTTLDI
+283 KMDEIITTLDI
-294 EKGRE
+294 ERGRE

-319 LKENPWRVLAEMLA
+319 LKENPWRVLAEKI
-333 EKDYA
+333 EKNGYMRLEKLNAYA
-338 EAPENLVCPDERAV
+338 DDIPFIEEFNERTKNEPEYQLHTEILPYPFIGDVL
-352 IDAYNETAPDLRKIR
+352 DAR
-367 CEGVPEPVQ
+367 VV
-376 GDFFNAKVALLT
+376 LLMS
-388 LNPGWVEQTAEVP
+388 NPGYKVSSNIEAHEKMSDEEKRFVIRAQT
-401 GNAGTLKIMTPAQRR
+401 Q
-416 KFLRTKADAMLLNGC
+416 AMLL
-431 SFPTEDEDL
+431 EDR
-440 LAIDTRYW
+440 AIFYSGPEYKPFNDEQDWYWAKKTRIIREAVP
-448 NNLLGY
+448 G
-454 VLNRWPDAPKYLTIV
+454 AETKIAAV
-469 QYLGYHSKKYG
+469 QLMAYHSRKYKPFPEKMG
-480 NISKRLVKSESGLL
+480 LLPSQEYTKRLVKYLIDKKDVVFVYRGIKNKARWFDLVPELENATCVELSSSLNACLSE
-494 PTQEFAVRLVRYLM
+494 
-508 NKGVTIVICRS
+508 
-519 ARLWF
+519 
-524 NAVEGLESYPKLVVI
+524 
-539 NNPLRPYLTPK
+539 K
-550 NCKDDGFE
+550 NCKDGGFE
-558 KIEAALNE
+558 KIKAALTE

>member
-75 SRIARLEREFRHY
+75 SRIARLEREFQHY

-100 KLEDAEKSEWLRW
+100 KLEDAEKSEWLQR

-235 LLERVYLSEG
+235 LLEKACLSESR
-245 QLTALLI
+245 LTALLT

-283 KMNEIVTTLDI
+283 KMDEIITTLDI

-319 LKENPWRVLAEMLA
+319 LKENPWRVLAEKIEKNGYMRLEKLNAYADDIPFIEEFNERTKNEPEYQLHTEILPYPFIGDVLGARVVLLMSNPGYKVSSNIEAHEKMSDEEKRFVIRAQTQAMLLEDRA
-333 EKDYA
+333 IFYSG
-338 EAPENLVCPDERAV
+338 PEYKPFNDEQDWYWAKK
-352 IDAYNETAPDLRKIR
+352 TRKIR
-367 CEGVPEPVQ
+367 EAVSGAETKIAAVQ
-376 GDFFNAKVALLT
+376 LMA
-388 LNPGWVEQTAEVP
+388 
-401 GNAGTLKIMTPAQRR
+401 
-416 KFLRTKADAMLLNGC
+416 
-431 SFPTEDEDL
+431 
-440 LAIDTRYW
+440 
-448 NNLLGY
+448 
-454 VLNRWPDAPKYLTIV
+454 
-469 QYLGYHSKKYG
+469 YHSRKYKPFPEKMG
-480 NISKRLVKSESGLL
+480 LLPSQEYTKRLVKYLIDKNVIFVYARSKAQWLDFVPELENATCVELSSIRNACLSE
-494 PTQEFAVRLVRYLM
+494 
-508 NKGVTIVICRS
+508 
-519 ARLWF
+519 
-524 NAVEGLESYPKLVVI
+524 
-539 NNPLRPYLTPK
+539 K
-550 NCKDDGFE
+550 NCKDGGFE
-558 KIEAALNE
+558 IIKAALAE

>member
-36 RGEFPLLDM
+36 RGEFPLLNM

-151 REIYDDLVA
+151 REIYDDLVT

-171 FGRIGWEKK
+171 FGRVSWEKK

-235 LLERVYLSEG
+235 LLERVCLSEG
-245 QLTALLI
+245 QLTALLT

-263 CWDGGTNSAWTV
+263 CWDGGTNSAWTI

-283 KMNEIVTTLDI
+283 KMNEAVALGV

-319 LKENPWRVLAEMLA
+319 LKENPWRVLAEKI
-333 EKDYA
+333 EKNGYMRLEKLNAYA
-338 EAPENLVCPDERAV
+338 DDIPFIEEFNERTKNPDHQLHTE
-352 IDAYNETAPDLRKIR
+352 ILPYPFI
-367 CEGVPEPVQ
+367 
-376 GDFFNAKVALLT
+376 GDVLGARVVLLMS
-388 LNPGWVEQTAEVP
+388 NPGYKVSSNIEAHEKMSDEEKRFVIRAQT
-401 GNAGTLKIMTPAQRR
+401 Q
-416 KFLRTKADAMLLNGC
+416 AMLL
-431 SFPTEDEDL
+431 EDR
-440 LAIDTRYW
+440 AIFYSGPEYKPFNDEQDWYWAKKTRIIREAVP
-448 NNLLGY
+448 G
-454 VLNRWPDAPKYLTIV
+454 AETKIAAV
-469 QYLGYHSKKYG
+469 QLMAYHSRRYKPFPAKMGLLPSQEYT
-480 NISKRLVKSESGLL
+480 KRLVKYLIDKKDVVFVYRGIKNKARWLDFVPELENATCVELSSSLNACLSE
-494 PTQEFAVRLVRYLM
+494 
-508 NKGVTIVICRS
+508 
-519 ARLWF
+519 
-524 NAVEGLESYPKLVVI
+524 
-539 NNPLRPYLTPK
+539 K
-550 NCKDDGFE
+550 NCKDGGFE
-558 KIEAALNE
+558 KIKAALTE

>member
-1 MEKSELSTRD
+1 MEKSGLSTRD

-45 IEAIRFREAIRST
+45 IEARRFREAIRST

-100 KLEDAEKSEWLRW
+100 KLEDAEKSKWLRW

-120 SADDLVVKKYRDE
+120 SADDFVVKKYRDE
-133 ATPVSKSLGDPA
+133 ATPASKSLGDPA

-171 FGRIGWEKK
+171 FGRVSWEKK

-235 LLERVYLSEG
+235 LLERVCLSEG
-245 QLTALLI
+245 QLTALLT

-263 CWDGGTNSAWTV
+263 CWDGGTNSAWTI

-283 KMNEIVTTLDI
+283 KMDEIITTLDI
-294 EKGRE
+294 ERGRE

-319 LKENPWRVLAEMLA
+319 LKENPWRVLAEKI
-333 EKDYA
+333 EKNGYMRLEKLNAYA
-338 EAPENLVCPDERAV
+338 DDIPFIEEFNERTKNEPEYQLHTEILPYPFIGDVL
-352 IDAYNETAPDLRKIR
+352 DAR
-367 CEGVPEPVQ
+367 VV
-376 GDFFNAKVALLT
+376 LLMS
-388 LNPGWVEQTAEVP
+388 NPGYKVSSNIEAHEKMSDEEKRFVIRAQT
-401 GNAGTLKIMTPAQRR
+401 Q
-416 KFLRTKADAMLLNGC
+416 AMLL
-431 SFPTEDEDL
+431 EDR
-440 LAIDTRYW
+440 AIFYSGPEYKPFNDEQDWYWAKKTRIIREAVP
-448 NNLLGY
+448 G
-454 VLNRWPDAPKYLTIV
+454 AETKIAAV
-469 QYLGYHSKKYG
+469 QLMAYHSRKYKPFPEKMG
-480 NISKRLVKSESGLL
+480 LLPSQEYTKRLVKYLIDKKDVVFVYRGIKNKARWFDLVPELENATCVELSSSLNACLSE
-494 PTQEFAVRLVRYLM
+494 
-508 NKGVTIVICRS
+508 
-519 ARLWF
+519 
-524 NAVEGLESYPKLVVI
+524 
-539 NNPLRPYLTPK
+539 K
-550 NCKDDGFE
+550 NCKDGGFE
-558 KIEAALNE
+558 KIKAALTE

>member
-1 MEKSELSTRD
+1 
-11 RMCSVAGGMA
+11 MCSVAGGMA

-36 RGEFPLLDM
+36 RGEFPLLNM

-100 KLEDAEKSEWLRW
+100 KLEDAEKSEWLQW

-151 REIYDDLVA
+151 REIYDDLVT

-235 LLERVYLSEG
+235 LLEKACLSESR
-245 QLTALLI
+245 LTALLT

-283 KMNEIVTTLDI
+283 KMDEIITTLDI

-319 LKENPWRVLAEMLA
+319 LKENPWRVLAEKI
-333 EKDYA
+333 EKNGYMRLEKLNAYA
-338 EAPENLVCPDERAV
+338 DDIPFIEEFNERTKNEPEYQLHTEILPYPF
-352 IDAYNETAPDLRKIR
+352 I
-367 CEGVPEPVQ
+367 
-376 GDFFNAKVALLT
+376 GDVLGARVVLLMS
-388 LNPGWVEQTAEVP
+388 NPGYKVSSNIEAHEKMSDEEKRFVIRAQT
-401 GNAGTLKIMTPAQRR
+401 Q
-416 KFLRTKADAMLLNGC
+416 AMLL
-431 SFPTEDEDL
+431 EDR
-440 LAIDTRYW
+440 AIFYSGPEYKPFNDEQDWYWAKKTRIIREAVP
-448 NNLLGY
+448 G
-454 VLNRWPDAPKYLTIV
+454 AETKIAAV
-469 QYLGYHSKKYG
+469 QLMAYHSRRYKPFPAKMGLLPSQEYT
-480 NISKRLVKSESGLL
+480 KRLVKYLIDKKDVVFVYRGIKNKARWLDFVPELENATCVELSSSLNACLSE
-494 PTQEFAVRLVRYLM
+494 
-508 NKGVTIVICRS
+508 
-519 ARLWF
+519 
-524 NAVEGLESYPKLVVI
+524 
-539 NNPLRPYLTPK
+539 K
-550 NCKDDGFE
+550 NCKDGGFE
-558 KIEAALNE
+558 KIKAALTE

>member
-1 MEKSELSTRD
+1 
-11 RMCSVAGGMA
+11 MCSVAGGMA

-100 KLEDAEKSEWLRW
+100 KLEDAEKSEWLQR

-151 REIYDDLVA
+151 REIYDDLVT

-235 LLERVYLSEG
+235 LLERVCLSESR
-245 QLTALLI
+245 LTALLT

-283 KMNEIVTTLDI
+283 KMDEIITTLDI

-319 LKENPWRVLAEMLA
+319 LKENPWRVLAEKI
-333 EKDYA
+333 EKNGYMRLEKLNAYA
-338 EAPENLVCPDERAV
+338 DDIPFIEEFNERTKNEPEYQLHTEILPYPF
-352 IDAYNETAPDLRKIR
+352 I
-367 CEGVPEPVQ
+367 
-376 GDFFNAKVALLT
+376 GDVLGARVVLLMS
-388 LNPGWVEQTAEVP
+388 NPGYKVSSNIEAHEKMSDEEKRFVIRAQT
-401 GNAGTLKIMTPAQRR
+401 Q
-416 KFLRTKADAMLLNGC
+416 AMLL
-431 SFPTEDEDL
+431 EDR
-440 LAIDTRYW
+440 AIFYSGPEYKPFNDEQDWYWAKKTRIIREAVP
-448 NNLLGY
+448 G
-454 VLNRWPDAPKYLTIV
+454 AETKIAAV
-469 QYLGYHSKKYG
+469 QLMAYHSRRYKPFPAKMGLLPSQEYT
-480 NISKRLVKSESGLL
+480 KRLVKYLIDKKDVVFVYRGIKNKARWLDFVPELENATCVELSSSLNACLSE
-494 PTQEFAVRLVRYLM
+494 
-508 NKGVTIVICRS
+508 
-519 ARLWF
+519 
-524 NAVEGLESYPKLVVI
+524 
-539 NNPLRPYLTPK
+539 K
-550 NCKDDGFE
+550 NCKDGGFE
-558 KIEAALNE
+558 KIKAALTE

>member
-75 SRIARLEREFRHY
+75 SRIARLEREFQHY

-100 KLEDAEKSEWLRW
+100 KLEDAEKSEWLQR

-235 LLERVYLSEG
+235 LLEKACLSESR
-245 QLTALLI
+245 LTALLT

-283 KMNEIVTTLDI
+283 KMDEIITTLDI

-319 LKENPWRVLAEMLA
+319 LKENPWRVLAEKI
-333 EKDYA
+333 EKNGYMRLEKLNAYA
-338 EAPENLVCPDERAV
+338 DDIPFIEEFNKRTKNPDHQLHTE
-352 IDAYNETAPDLRKIR
+352 ILPYPFI
-367 CEGVPEPVQ
+367 
-376 GDFFNAKVALLT
+376 GDVLGARVVLLMS
-388 LNPGWVEQTAEVP
+388 NPGYKVSSNIEAHEKMSDEEKRFVIRAQT
-401 GNAGTLKIMTPAQRR
+401 Q
-416 KFLRTKADAMLLNGC
+416 AMLL
-431 SFPTEDEDL
+431 EDR
-440 LAIDTRYW
+440 AIFYSGPEYKLFNDEQDWYWAKKTRIIREAVP
-448 NNLLGY
+448 G
-454 VLNRWPDAPKYLTIV
+454 AETKIAAV
-469 QYLGYHSKKYG
+469 QLMAYHSRRYKPFPAKMGLLPSQEYT
-480 NISKRLVKSESGLL
+480 KRLVK
-494 PTQEFAVRLVRYLM
+494 YLIDKKDVVFVYRGIK
-508 NKGVTIVICRS
+508 NK
-519 ARLWF
+519 ARWLDF
-524 NAVEGLESYPKLVVI
+524 VPELENATCVELSSS
-539 NNPLRPYLTPK
+539 LT
-550 NCKDDGFE
+550 
-558 KIEAALNE
+558 

>member
-36 RGEFPLLDM
+36 RGKFPLLDM
-45 IEAIRFREAIRST
+45 IEARRFREAIRST

-88 LSRNGLKSGDFE
+88 LSRNGLKSGNFE

-120 SADDLVVKKYRDE
+120 STDDLVVKKYRDE
-133 ATPVSKSLGDPA
+133 TTPASKSLGDPA

-171 FGRIGWEKK
+171 FGRVGWEKK

-245 QLTALLI
+245 QLTALLT

-283 KMNEIVTTLDI
+283 KMDEIITTLDI

-319 LKENPWRVLAEMLA
+319 LKENPWRVLAEKI
-333 EKDYA
+333 EKNGYMRLEKLNAYA
-338 EAPENLVCPDERAV
+338 DDIPFIEEFNERTKNEPEYQLHTEILPYPF
-352 IDAYNETAPDLRKIR
+352 I
-367 CEGVPEPVQ
+367 
-376 GDFFNAKVALLT
+376 GDVLGARVVLLMS
-388 LNPGWVEQTAEVP
+388 NPGYKVSSNIEAHEKMSDEEKRFVIRAQT
-401 GNAGTLKIMTPAQRR
+401 Q
-416 KFLRTKADAMLLNGC
+416 AMLL
-431 SFPTEDEDL
+431 EDR
-440 LAIDTRYW
+440 AIFYSGPEYKPFNDEQDWYWAKKTRIIREAVP
-448 NNLLGY
+448 G
-454 VLNRWPDAPKYLTIV
+454 AETKIAAV
-469 QYLGYHSKKYG
+469 QLMAYHSRKYKPFPAKMG
-480 NISKRLVKSESGLL
+480 LLPSQEYTKRLVK
-494 PTQEFAVRLVRYLM
+494 YL
-508 NKGVTIVICRS
+508 ID
-519 ARLWF
+519 
-524 NAVEGLESYPKLVVI
+524 
-539 NNPLRPYLTPK
+539 K
-550 NCKDDGFE
+550 NVHYCPVKVD
-558 KIEAALNE
+558 K

>member
-1 MEKSELSTRD
+1 
-11 RMCSVAGGMA
+11 MCSVAGGMA

-36 RGEFPLLDM
+36 RGEFPLLNM

-100 KLEDAEKSEWLRW
+100 KLEDAEKSEWLQW

-151 REIYDDLVA
+151 REIYDDLVT

-235 LLERVYLSEG
+235 LLERVCLSESR
-245 QLTALLI
+245 LTALLT

-263 CWDGGTNSAWTV
+263 CWDGGTNSAWTIR
-275 GIDYRGEE
+275 IDYRGEE
-283 KMNEIVTTLDI
+283 KMDEIVTALDI

-319 LKENPWRVLAEMLA
+319 LKENPWRVLAEKI
-333 EKDYA
+333 EKNGYMRLEKLNAYA
-338 EAPENLVCPDERAV
+338 DDIPFIEEFNERTKNEPEYQLHTEILPYPF
-352 IDAYNETAPDLRKIR
+352 I
-367 CEGVPEPVQ
+367 
-376 GDFFNAKVALLT
+376 GDVLGARVVLLMS
-388 LNPGWVEQTAEVP
+388 NPGYKVSSNIEAHEKMSDEEKRFVIRAQT
-401 GNAGTLKIMTPAQRR
+401 Q
-416 KFLRTKADAMLLNGC
+416 AMLL
-431 SFPTEDEDL
+431 EDR
-440 LAIDTRYW
+440 AIFYSGPEYKPFNDEQDWYWAKKTRIIREAVP
-448 NNLLGY
+448 G
-454 VLNRWPDAPKYLTIV
+454 AETKIAAV
-469 QYLGYHSKKYG
+469 QLMAYHSRRYKPFPAKMGLLPSQEYT
-480 NISKRLVKSESGLL
+480 KRLVKYLIDKKDVVFVYRGIKNKARWLDFVPELENATCVELSSSLNACLSE
-494 PTQEFAVRLVRYLM
+494 
-508 NKGVTIVICRS
+508 
-519 ARLWF
+519 
-524 NAVEGLESYPKLVVI
+524 
-539 NNPLRPYLTPK
+539 K
-550 NCKDDGFE
+550 NCKDGGFE
-558 KIEAALNE
+558 KIKAALTE